1 MAVHNPRC
9 TRALLYSTK
18 EQDMPRT
25 IDEGFRD
32 FLTKLTPSG
41 TESEAAKSHR
51 ASIEARLKADFGL
64 RRFVRIGSFGN
75 GTSISGYSDVD
86 YLASLPTDQLTSDSN
101 YSLQKVRKALDD
113 RFPTT
118 GVRVSCPAVVC
129 PFGTSPA
136 ETTEVVPADYV
147 KESGGYSVYDIADCA
162 GGWMKASPDAHND
175 YVRTIDNKLGSKV
188 KPLIRFIKAWKYYRA
203 VPITSFYLELR
214 VAKYASEESSIVYDI
229 DVKNVLCQLRDCAL
243 ASMQDPMGVSGYIS
257 ACKTDALK
265 QDALSKL
272 DTAATRAEKARD
284 AASRDDIS
292 GAFDWWRLLY
302 GESFPTFY
310 R

>member
-1 MAVHNPRC
+1 
-9 TRALLYSTK
+9 
-18 EQDMPRT
+18 
-25 IDEGFRD
+25 
-32 FLTKLTPSG
+32 
-41 TESEAAKSHR
+41 
-51 ASIEARLKADFGL
+51 
-64 RRFVRIGSFGN
+64 
-75 GTSISGYSDVD
+75 
-86 YLASLPTDQLTSDSN
+86 
-101 YSLQKVRKALDD
+101 
-113 RFPTT
+113 
-118 GVRVSCPAVVC
+118 
-129 PFGTSPA
+129 
-136 ETTEVVPADYV
+136 VPADYV